1 MSVQMGTPATAIR
14 AHEELFAYWS
24 GLRRAGRLPSRA
36 DLDPGGFRRLL
47 PGVCLIDVR
56 NNPRDYRVRLA
67 GTGLYGVFGGEI
79 TGKRLAEIYAPPAV
93 EYWRRELDKI
103 VDTARPAAG
112 YHSLAWRGAAQ
123 MTILWLRLPLGRDG
137 RNVDMMLGYDSV
149 VGLSGGEVA
158 GGRAA

>member
-1 MSVQMGTPATAIR
+1 MSVQMGSPATAIR

-24 GLRRAGRLPSRA
+24 GLRHEGRLPSRA
-36 DLDPGGFRRLL
+36 DIDPGGFRRLL

-56 NNPRDYRVRLA
+56 HNPRDYRVRLA

-93 EYWRRELDKI
+93 EYWRGELDKI
-103 VDTARPAAG
+103 VDSARPGVG

-123 MTILWLRLPLGRDG
+123 MTILWLRLPLARDG
-137 RNVDMMLGYDSV
+137 RSVDMMLGYDSV
-149 VGLSGGEVA
+149 VGLSGGEA
-158 GGRAA
+158 IGGRAA